1 MPHFSGKKLKLTGE
15 RDSCSGPSVLVK
27 LGLEPGSGESI
38 DVHCV
43 VCSMCKVTAEAQR
56 GYLSTLVF
64 EKESGFTP
72 LISRWGKN
80 STPSRAPSPALAM
93 GVWEA
98 ALTSEGWVEIPSIFR
113 RSSLLRPCY
122 AQGTICF

>member
-1 MPHFSGKKLKLTGE
+1 M
-15 RDSCSGPSVLVK
+15 LVE

-38 DVHCV
+38 ACVLVHCV

-64 EKESGFTP
+64 EKESGFTR

-93 GVWEA
+93 GVWEGT
-98 ALTSEGWVEIPSIFR
+98 LTSEGWVEIPSIYR
-113 RSSLLRPCY
+113 GIVLC
-122 AQGTICF
+122 